1 MLSHCSDYDQQW
13 GRIESDEVSARTFG
27 RAVQI
32 FQGIRYDSY
41 LYSPYVSII
50 FIFFFFFPTSLSSQF
65 LTPVNKLLCVQES
78 NTELKQVREYTN
90 TA

>member
-50 FIFFFFFPTSLSSQF
+50 FIFFFLFFYLSLQPIPHSSEQAA
-65 LTPVNKLLCVQES
+65 LC
-78 NTELKQVREYTN
+78 TGKQY
-90 TA
+90 